1 MELRVDRK
9 WKKEDYCVSDIYVDG
24 EWVCNGLEDTDR
36 GLDQDMEDWMI
47 RSKKIPNRTAV
58 PTGRYKVL
66 MNTVSPKF
74 SKYPFYMAVCG
85 GRLPRLKDV
94 NGFDGI
100 LLHCAD
106 GQNGHKLVSGCIG
119 VGLNTIRGGLTDG
132 KRIFK
137 EIYAKLK
144 EAHTRGETIYITI
157 E

>member
-1 MELRVDRK
+1 MEIRLCRK
-9 WKKEDYCVSDIYVDG
+9 WKKTEYCVSDIYVDG

-74 SKYPFYMAVCG
+74 SQKQFYKQVCNG
-85 GRLPRLKDV
+85 KLPRLEDV
-94 NGFDGI
+94 KGYEGI
-100 LLHCAD
+100 LIHCGTTHQHSA
-106 GQNGHKLVSGCIG
+106 GCIL
-119 VGLNTIRGGLTDG
+119 VGKNTIKGKLTDSQET
-132 KRIFK
+132 FK
-137 EIYAKLK
+137 KLYSIMK
-144 EAHTRGETIYITI
+144 DAYDKGDEIYITI